1 MIAHPEPG
9 VVAAACSLRGSRVPR
24 AVALASVLCF
34 GTACVQSE
42 SIDPM
47 MVQQKY
53 RAYARNDFFLDG
65 RAMRTPPPNTI
76 PRERTVGPPELTTG
90 ANAKGEPVTVIPVPV
105 TRALLETGR
114 GKFNIICATCHGLA
128 GDGNSLVATQM
139 SLRPPPSLHS
149 AHSVGHYYQVI
160 TAGYGL
166 MAGYAAELSVEE
178 RWAVIAYLR
187 ALQRSQDARL
197 ADAPPDVRARLQK
210 ESP

>member
-1 MIAHPEPG
+1 MTAEQKLRVG
-9 VVAAACSLRGSRVPR
+9 AAARLPR
-24 AVALASVLCF
+24 ATALSCALLF
-34 GTACVQSE
+34 AAGCVQSE

-76 PRERTVGPPELTTG
+76 PRERTVGQPELTTG
-90 ANAKGEPVTVIPVPV
+90 ATAKGVRVTAIPVPV
-105 TRALLETGR
+105 TRELLETGR
-114 GKFNIICATCHGLA
+114 GKFNIHCAVCHGLA

-139 SLRPPPSLHS
+139 SLRPPPSLHDR
-149 AHSVGHYYQVI
+149 AALSVGHYYEVI

-166 MAGYAAELSVEE
+166 MPGYAAELSVEE
-178 RWAVIAYLR
+178 RWAVIAYVR
-187 ALQRSQDARL
+187 ALQRSQNARL
-197 ADAPPDVRARLQK
+197 ADAPPDVRASLQK